1 MKALSIPRISF
12 HQFAS
17 ITLISLLMAAES
29 TYAAETV
36 ARSYDIKN
44 VSEVV
49 VGDGGQIQIT
59 QGDSESLR
67 VEAAADVID
76 KVKVDLSGNRL
87 SLGIKR
93 GSGNGGLLNFF
104 FNQSDKVHYILQVKS
119 LKYLGLSGASHAN
132 LGNWKDKD
140 MAVSVSGAGEANFAS
155 LSVEDLFVDLSGASN
170 SNIQSVSAK
179 KLKFELS
186 GAANANIKGQSQA
199 TFLQVGCSGAS
210 NFRGKLLTVGQADAN
225 ASGASNIEVN
235 ATEFLKAIASGASNV
250 RYLGQPRLESN
261 SSGASNINS
270 IK

>member
-1 MKALSIPRISF
+1 MKTLSIPSF
-12 HQFAS
+12 T
-17 ITLISLLMAAES
+17 TLTLVALMLSTEAAYS
-29 TYAAETV
+29 AETV

-76 KVKVDLSGNRL
+76 RVKVDLNGNRL
-87 SLGIKR
+87 SLSMKR
-93 GSGNGGLLNFF
+93 GAGSGGLLSFLYHKNEE
-104 FNQSDKVHYILQVKS
+104 VHYILQVKS
-119 LKYLGLSGASHAN
+119 LKYLGLSGASRAN
-132 LGNWKDKD
+132 LSDWKDNN
-140 MAVSVSGAGEANFAS
+140 MVVSVSGAGVANFAS
-155 LSVEDLFVDLSGASN
+155 LSVDELFVDLSGASN
-170 SNIQSVSAK
+170 SNIQSLGAN

-199 TFLQVGCSGAS
+199 KFLQVGCSGAS
-210 NFRGKLLTVGQADAN
+210 NFRGKLLGVNQADVN

-250 RYLGQPRLESN
+250 RYMGQPRLESN

>member
-1 MKALSIPRISF
+1 MKTYSFIRFSPFLAL
-12 HQFAS
+12 AA
-17 ITLISLLMAAES
+17 LLWSAES
-29 TYAAETV
+29 AVAAETV

-67 VEAAADVID
+67 VEASTDVID
-76 KVKVDLSGNRL
+76 KVRVDLSGNRL
-87 SLGIKR
+87 TLGMKR
-93 GSGNGGLLNFF
+93 GSGASGFLDW
-104 FNQSDKVHYILQVKS
+104 FNHRDHDVRYILQVKS
-119 LKYLGLSGASHAN
+119 LKYLGLSGASRAN

-140 MAVSVSGAGEANFAS
+140 MVVNVSGAGEANFSS

-170 SNIQSVSAK
+170 SNIQSLSAN

-199 TFLQVGCSGAS
+199 KFLQVGCSGAS